1 MENYS
6 ATSLIKVPKLAFDN
20 SIFTATSFRPFAIDY
35 EALQAD
41 RRERQIQADFERFL
55 YAIDRYQ
62 EKFKMPKIIGIDVK
76 NNPSTID
83 SQYDSDCKYQKPT
96 VIVTFSDDTIE
107 KAAASEDDTF
117 SLEQGISICYTK
129 KLLSM
134 LTNDNGSS
142 VYNRMLHNA
151 MKLYKNKQKEIAEM
165 EKSEQ
170 AVKERRER
178 LAAKRAKR
186 KAKYEEKKKEREIS
200 VQAEAYARALRMVKR
215 EETM

>member
-35 EALQAD
+35 EALQAN
-41 RRERQIQADFERFL
+41 RRERQIQANFERL
-55 YAIDRYQ
+55 LSAIDRYQ

-83 SQYDSDCKYQKPT
+83 SQYDSDGKYQKPI
-96 VIVTFSDDTIE
+96 VIVTFSDGTIE

-151 MKLYKNKQKEIAEM
+151 MKLYKKKQKEIAELQELEQDRKEYL
-165 EKSEQ
+165 EKL
-170 AVKERRER
+170 AV
-178 LAAKRAKR
+178 KRAKC
-186 KAKYEEKKKEREIS
+186 KAKYEAKKREREIS
-200 VQAEAYARALRMVKR
+200 IQAEAYARALRMVNQS
-215 EETM
+215 ESN

>member
-6 ATSLIKVPKLAFDN
+6 ATSLIKAPKLAFDN
-20 SIFTATSFRPFAIDY
+20 SIFTATSLRPFATDY
-35 EALQAD
+35 VTWRAD
-41 RRERQIQADFERFL
+41 WSEREIKADFERL
-55 YAIDRYQ
+55 LSTIDRYQ

-83 SQYDSDCKYQKPT
+83 SQYDSDGKYQKPT
-96 VIVTFSDDTIE
+96 VIVTFSDGTIE

-151 MKLYKNKQKEIAEM
+151 MKLYKAKQKEIAEKQ
-165 EKSEQ
+165 EIEQ
-170 AVKERRER
+170 SRRECLEK

-186 KAKYEEKKKEREIS
+186 KAKYEAKKREREIS
-200 VQAEAYARALRMVKR
+200 IQAEAYARALRMMKR